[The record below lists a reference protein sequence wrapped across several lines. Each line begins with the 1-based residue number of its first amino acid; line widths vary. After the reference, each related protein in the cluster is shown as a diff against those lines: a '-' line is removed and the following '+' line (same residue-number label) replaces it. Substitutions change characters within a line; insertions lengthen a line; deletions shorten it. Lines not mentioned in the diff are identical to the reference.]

1 MNIIKRSSPNFNTRP
16 EGALIDTIILHYT
29 GMVSLEAA
37 LERMCDAKHEV
48 SAHYC
53 IDENGDVYQ
62 LVEDEQRAWHAGK
75 SFWQGRDNLNNNSIG
90 IEIVN
95 TGHEFG
101 YKPFPAAQMQ
111 AVLKLIAQLIK
122 THNIN
127 KKQVLGHSDIAPERK
142 EDPGE
147 FFNWQLLADEGFSI
161 WHGLEESFFK
171 ASENALKFGD
181 EGVKVLEAQKKLAN
195 FGYKIELTSK
205 FDEQTK
211 FAMAAFYRRFVPSRI
226 IENNNTRYP
235 ENIFWDSQA
244 DQVLEILLKL

>member
-1 MNIIKRSSPNFNTRP
+1 MNIIKKSSPNFNTRP
-16 EGALIDTIILHYT
+16 ENTLIDTIILHYT

-37 LERMCDAKHEV
+37 LERMCDARCEV

-53 IDENGDVYQ
+53 VDENGDIYQ
-62 LVEDEQRAWHAGK
+62 LVEDESRAWHAGK

-101 YKPFPAAQMQ
+101 YKPFADAQMQ
-111 AVLKLIAQLIK
+111 AVLELLKKLFKA
-122 THNIN
+122 HNIN
-127 KKQVLGHSDIAPERK
+127 KKRVLGHSDIAPDRK

-147 FFNWQLLADEGFSI
+147 LFNWQLLANNQLSI
-161 WHGLEESFFK
+161 WHGLEEGFFK
-171 ASENALKFGD
+171 SFDNILNFGD
-181 EGVKVLEAQKKLAN
+181 EGERVKQVQEKLSK

-205 FDEQTK
+205 FDEQTR
-211 FAMAAFYRRFVPSRI
+211 FAITAFYRRFVPARI
-226 IENNNTRYP
+226 IANSNTRYP

-244 DQVLEILLKL
+244 EQALEILLKL